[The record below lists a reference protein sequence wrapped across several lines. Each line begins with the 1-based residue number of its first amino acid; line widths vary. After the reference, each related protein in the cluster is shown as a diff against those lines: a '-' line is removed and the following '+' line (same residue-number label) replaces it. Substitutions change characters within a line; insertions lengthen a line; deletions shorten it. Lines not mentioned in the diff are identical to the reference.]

1 MNESVVLSN
10 EDREVMDMSVYAD
23 DITPFFRN
31 VSNLARPL
39 YQGAKAAFD
48 NIEQMLRSA
57 PALIQTAKAMIPEE
71 TLQAVLT
78 NKQKSKLAS
87 GSLKLMTKK
96 DGSLMANLIDP
107 KTKKILSTIPLKKV
121 KISPELS
128 QAMASYATQMQMA
141 QIVKEIQQVQVAIEE
156 IRQGLENDRLATA
169 YSCQQKLIQA
179 MAMKN
184 PELKAMALL
193 RLVSDAED
201 SRNLLMQSQNVH
213 NDFIKKQ
220 PESMWRKLLSGSTT
234 EKIQARM
241 AELRDGLA
249 AINLVSLA
257 EAMAYQEMGETESA
271 QLSLQYYAD
280 YIQKAYLDDENFVQR
295 LDMIDSSTELHWSKT
310 LSEIKQRIQ
319 ALPYNAN
326 SLQLGES
333 NDETESL

>member
-10 EDREVMDMSVYAD
+10 EDREVMDMSDYAD

-128 QAMASYATQMQMA
+128 
-141 QIVKEIQQVQVAIEE
+141 
-156 IRQGLENDRLATA
+156 
-169 YSCQQKLIQA
+169 KLWPV
-179 MAMKN
+179 MPPRCKW
-184 PELKAMALL
+184 L
-193 RLVSDAED
+193 RL
-201 SRNLLMQSQNVH
+201 
-213 NDFIKKQ
+213 
-220 PESMWRKLLSGSTT
+220 
-234 EKIQARM
+234 
-241 AELRDGLA
+241 
-249 AINLVSLA
+249 
-257 EAMAYQEMGETESA
+257 
-271 QLSLQYYAD
+271 
-280 YIQKAYLDDENFVQR
+280 
-295 LDMIDSSTELHWSKT
+295 
-310 LSEIKQRIQ
+310 
-319 ALPYNAN
+319 
-326 SLQLGES
+326 
-333 NDETESL
+333 